1 MVQPYEPIIQVTA
14 PLAIANFIET
24 YVLNQLGFA
33 SLVATKAARMYYQA
47 ENGAVDPDKEPSH
60 PILEF
65 GLRRVQ
71 GGMEGGLI
79 ASRAAY
85 IGGCVGTSNVLA
97 EHSRVMRKILD
108 ENGFADAKIVVSN
121 DLDEKIIASL
131 KEQDARID
139 LYGIGTKLATADGSP
154 SLGIVYKLAEIDGR
168 PAIKI
173 SGNREKITDPGKKQI
188 YRVEKGGHFAGDIMA
203 LAGEDLHGKV
213 RTLPRMDD
221 VEVKTLDADNAVQLL
236 VPVFTNGELVYETPE
251 LGQIQKN
258 ALKNLQQ
265 CRPQTLRTE
274 NPAQYWVGLSPEL
287 AKVKRDLI
295 KKYQIQK

>member
-1 MVQPYEPIIQVTA
+1 MIMAFDSEYEAFRAYADVFREASVFLID
-14 PLAIANFIET
+14 T
-24 YVLNQLGFA
+24 YGYESGINNAVRAAKQLGIKFRGVRDD
-33 SLVATKAARMYYQA
+33 S
-47 ENGAVDPDKEPSH
+47 GD
-60 PILEF
+60 
-65 GLRRVQ
+65 
-71 GGMEGGLI
+71 
-79 ASRAAY
+79 
-85 IGGCVGTSNVLA
+85 LA
-97 EHSRVMRKILD
+97 EHSKIMRKILD
-108 ENGFADAKIVVSN
+108 ENGFADTKIVVSN
-121 DLDEKIIASL
+121 DLDEKIIESL
-131 KEQDARID
+131 MEQGAKID

-188 YRVEKGGHFAGDIMA
+188 YRVEKDGYFAGDIMA

-213 RTLPRMDD
+213 RTSPRMDD

-251 LGQIQKN
+251 LRQIQKN
-258 ALKNLQQ
+258 ALRNLQQ
-265 CRPQTLRTE
+265 CLPQMLRTE